1 MTEREPAQSPLD
13 AVHACFELLLEERE
27 AEAMA
32 QHAPAVVAEA
42 RALLAEHAALERD
55 LVPQPTAG
63 GTGQALAV
71 GEQFDGFIVHRL
83 LGEGATGEVY
93 EAEEPSAARRVA
105 IKLLPPEFSRTGAER
120 VHRETQV
127 LAALEHQGIAR
138 LYRSGS
144 VEVGRGRRRYLAME
158 LVRGARTVAEWRR
171 ERTRG
176 ADECVRLL
184 ADVADA
190 VAYAHGRGVIHCDL
204 KPGNVLVDETGRA
217 VVIDFGI
224 SRMLDESGSA
234 AQTVS
239 ILGERVSGTLAY
251 LAPESLEPRA
261 RPDVRVD
268 IHALGAMLYEL
279 LAQRPFRALDG
290 LALPQRL
297 HAVATTAPPRLA
309 AASREFR
316 GDLDRIVARATAR
329 DPVERYVGAAA
340 LAQDLRAHLAGQ
352 PVMPELQPMRERVV
366 RALARHKVAAA
377 TAALIVAMLVA
388 TTLVSLSFARAA
400 NRDARRA
407 NLSAAARAL
416 DACDLLLV
424 RQHVAA
430 LGADDGT
437 PERAVL
443 ERALEL
449 PGNLVAAGD
458 WYEAAW
464 SPDGAWLVA
473 NGHPVENA
481 AGLRSALVRFDR
493 DGAEWRE
500 RWRIESVESGIGTLV
515 ASPDGTRLV
524 DVDFEGNLRV
534 LDAATGAVLAQ
545 CVRASAEDEVYGIAV
560 RADGVIASANETVSL
575 RSLERPDEVRASIA
589 AGVGVVRALAFS
601 PTQPRMLAVVGHD
614 GAVLVDTEAAQVSL
628 RFATSAEYQVCAAW
642 SADGARLFV
651 GSWDKTVRAYSPDA
665 TEPLWIGRG
674 HGDAVWGLEVLD
686 ASTVASTGADG
697 ALRLWNAADGAPI
710 AAIPISDDVAWS
722 LQADAARREIAVPSR
737 GGLRVQQ
744 ISRLRAFGGVEG
756 GDATEARSED
766 GRALAR
772 RRDDGGV
779 DFVRAE
785 AARTLVIPGS
795 GPCDL
800 VSLSPDGRLL
810 AALRRDGTI
819 SLAETDSGTVRW
831 STDALRR
838 EDLHEPNG
846 IGSIAV
852 SPQAGLVLVA
862 SRSLQCVAL
871 SVDDGRVAWAREFG
885 AGCVAVAVDPLGETV
900 FAADRDGVIVRL
912 DAHDGRLR
920 ALVRRNRTR
929 ITELAVDP
937 RSARVLAGAVDGS
950 LRILEPDT
958 LEEEMS
964 IDLGDSAPRSIRM
977 QADGIETVD
986 RRGVV
991 RVR

>member
-1 MTEREPAQSPLD
+1 
-13 AVHACFELLLEERE
+13 
-27 AEAMA
+27 
-32 QHAPAVVAEA
+32 
-42 RALLAEHAALERD
+42 
-55 LVPQPTAG
+55 
-63 GTGQALAV
+63 
-71 GEQFDGFIVHRL
+71 
-83 LGEGATGEVY
+83 
-93 EAEEPSAARRVA
+93 A
-105 IKLLPPEFSRTGAER
+105 IKLLPPEISREGAER

-279 LAQRPFRALDG
+279 LAQRPFRELDG

-297 HAVATTAPPRLA
+297 HAVATSAPPRLA

-377 TAALIVAMLVA
+377 TAALIVAVLVA

-464 SPDGAWLVA
+464 SPDSAWFVA
-473 NGHPVENA
+473 NGHPVPST
-481 AGLRSALVRFDR
+481 GLRSALVRFDR
-493 DGAEWRE
+493 DGEGWRE
-500 RWRIESVESGIGTLV
+500 RWRIESVGSGIGTL
-515 ASPDGTRLV
+515 AISADGARVV
-524 DVDFEGNLRV
+524 DVDFDGSLRV
-534 LDAATGAVLAQ
+534 VDAATGAVVSKCA
-545 CVRASAEDEVYGIAV
+545 RASAESEVYGIAL
-560 RADGVIASANETVSL
+560 RADGLIASATETVSL
-575 RSLERPDEVRASIA
+575 RHLERPEELRASIEA
-589 AGVGVVRALAFS
+589 RVGIVRAMAFS
-601 PTQPRMLAVVGHD
+601 PVEPRLLAVVGHG
-614 GAVLVDTEAAQVSL
+614 GAVLVDVEKASVML
-628 RFATSAEYQVCAAW
+628 RFATSTEYQVSAAW

-651 GSWDKTVRAYSPDA
+651 GSWDKTVRAYMPDA
-665 TEPLWIGRG
+665 AEPLWIGRG
-674 HGDAVWGLEVLD
+674 HGDAVWGLELLD

-737 GGLRVQQ
+737 GGLRVQR
-744 ISRLRAFGGVEG
+744 IS
-756 GDATEARSED
+756 
-766 GRALAR
+766 
-772 RRDDGGV
+772 
-779 DFVRAE
+779 
-785 AARTLVIPGS
+785 
-795 GPCDL
+795 
-800 VSLSPDGRLL
+800 
-810 AALRRDGTI
+810 
-819 SLAETDSGTVRW
+819 
-831 STDALRR
+831 
-838 EDLHEPNG
+838 
-846 IGSIAV
+846 
-852 SPQAGLVLVA
+852 
-862 SRSLQCVAL
+862 
-871 SVDDGRVAWAREFG
+871 
-885 AGCVAVAVDPLGETV
+885 
-900 FAADRDGVIVRL
+900 
-912 DAHDGRLR
+912 
-920 ALVRRNRTR
+920 
-929 ITELAVDP
+929 
-937 RSARVLAGAVDGS
+937 
-950 LRILEPDT
+950 
-958 LEEEMS
+958 
-964 IDLGDSAPRSIRM
+964 
-977 QADGIETVD
+977 
-986 RRGVV
+986 
-991 RVR
+991 